1 MRIGPAEPAD
11 AGEVFTVQR
20 AAYVTEAQH
29 YGDAHI
35 APLTESVDE
44 VSAAIAAG
52 HVLVARDGGRLVG
65 AVRGSVEDRTC
76 HIGRL
81 VVAPDMQGRGIGK
94 ALLAAVE
101 ALHLDRV
108 ERFALFTGH
117 LSEGNLRLYRAA
129 GYDETHIVTVDAS
142 VSLVH
147 LAKSAAR
154 P

>member
-29 YGDAHI
+29 YGDPHL
-35 APLTESVDE
+35 APLTESLDE
-44 VSAAIAAG
+44 VRAAVVSG
-52 HVLVARDGGRLVG
+52 HVLVAREGGRLVG
-65 AVRGSVEDRTC
+65 AVRGSVREATC

-81 VVAPDMQGRGIGK
+81 VVAPDVQGRGIGR

-101 ALHLDRV
+101 ELHAGRV

-117 LSEGNLRLYRAA
+117 RSEGNLRLYRAA
-129 GYDETHIVTVDAS
+129 GYRETHTVAVDAS

-147 LAKSAAR
+147 MTKGAGR
-154 P
+154 R